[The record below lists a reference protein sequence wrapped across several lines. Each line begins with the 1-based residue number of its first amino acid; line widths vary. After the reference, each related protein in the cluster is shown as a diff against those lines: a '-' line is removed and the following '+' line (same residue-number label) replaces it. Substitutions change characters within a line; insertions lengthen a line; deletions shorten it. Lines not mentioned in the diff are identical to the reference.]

1 MSGNFNYNDVF
12 MGVRVGKQKSYR
24 RSFKEEYR
32 LKRLTEALTLKKGK
46 ILDIG
51 CGGGILTE
59 SLHYYYPK
67 AELYGC
73 DVSKTAISYAKK
85 FGSGRV
91 SYDVIKNK
99 KLPYSSNFLDA
110 CVCLD
115 VMEHIPDIDFFLKE
129 VKRVLKKDGKFFLL
143 VPCEGQPFTFT
154 WLFQKIKLGSNLT
167 YKNWGHIH
175 PEFTHK
181 SVEKLLEKHGFRTKR
196 KTYSEHMLYQITNFL
211 VYFLPKEVVEIVF
224 GNKAERYMD
233 RGIVAMEDKNNNRK
247 DFMLYVRIGWLQ
259 FSRILWFLP
268 SVELELLKKMPFTAW
283 KAHFLAISSK

>member
-12 MGVRVGKQKSYR
+12 MGVRVGKQKNYR

-59 SLHYYYPK
+59 SLYYYYPK
-67 AELYGC
+67 AELYG
-73 DVSKTAISYAKK
+73 
-85 FGSGRV
+85 
-91 SYDVIKNK
+91 YDVIKNK
-99 KLPYSSNFLDA
+99 KLPYPSNFFDA

-115 VMEHIPDIDFFLKE
+115 VMEHIPDIEFFLKE
-129 VKRVLKKDGKFFLL
+129 VRRILKKDGKFFLL

-154 WLFQKIKLGSNLT
+154 WFFQKIKLGSNLT

-175 PEFTHK
+175 PDFTHK
-181 SVEKLLEKHGFRTKR
+181 SVERLLDKHGFRTQR
-196 KTYSEHMLYQITNFL
+196 KTYSEHAFYQAVNFL
-211 VYFLPKEVVEIVF
+211 VYFLPKELMELIF
-224 GNKAERYMD
+224 KNKAGKYMD
-233 RGIVAMEDKNNNRK
+233 RGIVAMTDKGHGQK
-247 DFMLYVRIGWLQ
+247 DFMLSIRKWWLQ
-259 FSRILWFLP
+259 SSRVFWFIP
-268 SVELELLKKMPFTAW
+268 SIELELLKKIPFTAW